1 MEYVVASISASES
14 PHNIVAIVLPV
25 VVVRTT
31 IIGTH
36 VRIEAKCVKA
46 QDTTWNF
53 LNSNGGCRF
62 VSLGGLELGFL
73 EVAACSSVVTE
84 IDTLEA
90 TSTCCTMLVL
100 CFFFRNSALLRAFLL
115 FVKGL
120 TFFLVRASGERE
132 EALLS
137 LVSKEKER
145 VELESILREK
155 VKALPWLTNVWQRA
169 RH

>member
-1 MEYVVASISASES
+1 MEYFVASNSVSES

-73 EVAACSSVVTE
+73 EVAAWSSVVTE
-84 IDTLEA
+84 IDTLEV
-90 TSTCCTMLVL
+90 LVL

-115 FVKGL
+115 FVEGL

-155 VKALPWLTNVWQRA
+155 VKAMPRLTNVWRRA